1 MRHSGTFNE
10 TLGHVRG
17 YLADSHG
24 KPHDCVIRIL
34 KSGVCEIES
43 RLEREDREHICISFD
58 DFVGYWYDLLNAPNG
73 VAPNGDIDAFKK
85 IYAEEND

>member
-10 TLGHVRG
+10 TLGNVRD

-58 DFVGYWYDLLNAPNG
+58 DFVGYWYDIIMSGECALDS
-73 VAPNGDIDAFKK
+73 DIAEYKK
-85 IYAEEND
+85 NYAEEND